1 MKPIINVSILT
12 LFLTLAAHSRAAAN
26 PVTNG
31 KDNDTTSLKSN
42 IVLFKMMA
50 APAPAVPSGKS
61 KSLKKAGSVAR
72 TSNDLHTGLIVP
84 KPVPNEG

>member
-1 MKPIINVSILT
+1 MKPIFNALLIT
-12 LFLTLAAHSRAAAN
+12 LFLTVAAHSRAAAN

-50 APAPAVPSGKS
+50 APAPEKS

-72 TSNDLHTGLIVP
+72 TSNNHLHTGITVP
-84 KPVPNEG
+84 KPSPNQG

>member
-1 MKPIINVSILT
+1 MKPIFKVLLITI
-12 LFLTLAAHSRAAAN
+12 FLTLAAHSKAAAN
-26 PVTNG
+26 PITNG

-50 APAPAVPSGKS
+50 APSPEKS

-72 TSNDLHTGLIVP
+72 TSNNHLHTGITTLRP
-84 KPVPNEG
+84 APNQG